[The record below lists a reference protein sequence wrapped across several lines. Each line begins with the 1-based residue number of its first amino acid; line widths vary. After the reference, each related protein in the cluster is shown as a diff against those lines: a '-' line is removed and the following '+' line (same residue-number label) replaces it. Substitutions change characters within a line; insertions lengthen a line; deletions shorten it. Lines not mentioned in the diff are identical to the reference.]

1 MSAIDTNARADTA
14 APTILLIGGTGQVGR
29 ELLAPLSTLG
39 RVVVTTR
46 GGQVVSDFE
55 TVQADLTQPESLR
68 GLVEHIRPRLIVNAA
83 AFTAVDRAEHEV
95 EQARKVNALSPQV
108 LAESARHIGAA
119 LVHFS
124 TDYVFNGSGTRPW
137 KETDPCG
144 PINVYGET
152 KLAGERL
159 IAATGCEHLIV
170 RTSWVYAAH
179 GNNFVRTMLRVGA
192 TKPELRVVADQ
203 IGAPTSARVIAQL
216 TAEILRHAGGDF
228 PSLLRR
234 HGGVVHLACDGAT
247 SWHGFAIEI
256 FNQAKA
262 LGYRLAVEEVAE
274 ITTPEYPTPA
284 RRPLNSRLDLSRL
297 NEWFALRPPSWQT
310 ALRETLPPLIEELS
324 RELRESAAR

>member
-1 MSAIDTNARADTA
+1 MTTTATSVPGDTLT
-14 APTILLIGGTGQVGR
+14 PTILLIGGTGQVGR

-46 GGQVVSDFE
+46 NGQLVNDFE

-68 GLVEHIRPRLIVNAA
+68 GLVEQVRPRLIVNAA
-83 AFTAVDRAEHEV
+83 AYTAVDRAEKEV
-95 EQARKVNALSPQV
+95 DLARKVNTQSPQV
-108 LAESARHIGAA
+108 LAESARQIGAA
-119 LVHFS
+119 LVHYS

-152 KLAGERL
+152 KLEGERR
-159 IAATGCEHLIV
+159 IAATGCEHLIL

-203 IGAPTSARVIAQL
+203 IGAPTSAQVIARL
-216 TAEILRHAGGDF
+216 TVEILRHASGDYL
-228 PSLLRR
+228 SLLRR
-234 HGGVVHLACDGAT
+234 HGGVVHLACEGVT

-297 NEWFALRPPSWQT
+297 NEWFALRSPSWQT
-310 ALRETLPPLIEELS
+310 ALRETLPPLVEELS
-324 RELRESAAR
+324 REQRESAAR